1 LDKFVSNKKHSFVVH
16 TFYTQYPDGSI
27 TINKAHLDDLT
38 WSFLQVGIEISN
50 IRTAEDF
57 KDANEKIRHL
67 LYDRIERIERIERIN
82 EKMTQHSLNA
92 IDCLLKGDHKSR
104 IRADKIIKQLS
115 EIQKDM
121 IINFDK

>member
-1 LDKFVSNKKHSFVVH
+1 MSKKIHSFVVH

-38 WSFLQVGIEISN
+38 WSFFQVGIEISN
-50 IRTAEDF
+50 IRTVKDF

-67 LYDRIERIERIERIN
+67 LYDRIERIN

-92 IDCLLKGDHKSR
+92 IDCLLKGDHKGR
-104 IRADKIIKQLS
+104 IRADKRIK
-115 EIQKDM
+115 
-121 IINFDK
+121 